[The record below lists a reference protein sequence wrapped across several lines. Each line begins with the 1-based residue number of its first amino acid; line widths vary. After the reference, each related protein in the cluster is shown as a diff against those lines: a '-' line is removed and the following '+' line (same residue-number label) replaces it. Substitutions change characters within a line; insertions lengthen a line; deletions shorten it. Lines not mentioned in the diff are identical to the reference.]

1 MVDKTNCSW
10 WIKCVTVEGVDKII
24 EMKAQALVSKRRS
37 INYGIHNNTC
47 VWLL

>member
-1 MVDKTNCSW
+1 MDKTNCSW

-24 EMKAQALVSKRRS
+24 EMKQVLVSKRRS

>member
-24 EMKAQALVSKRRS
+24 EMKQVLVSKRRS

-47 VWLL
+47 VWLP

>member
-24 EMKAQALVSKRRS
+24 EMKQVLVSKRRS

>member
-24 EMKAQALVSKRRS
+24 EMKQVLVSKRRS

-47 VWLL
+47 V

>member
-1 MVDKTNCSW
+1 MVDKTNCS

-24 EMKAQALVSKRRS
+24 EMKQVLVSKRRS

>member
-24 EMKAQALVSKRRS
+24 EMKQVLVSKRRS
-37 INYGIHNNTC
+37 ITR
-47 VWLL
+47 

>member
-24 EMKAQALVSKRRS
+24 EMKQALVSKRRS

-47 VWLL
+47 VWLP